1 MCKKIEIVLRQSQQD
16 AAEET
21 VLATFYTALPY
32 AIDKESS
39 IMEFPGLTI
48 HLKEHSVYRDEKLI
62 PLTHREFAVLAYL
75 ARHPKWVFSA
85 KQIYSAVWNKDS
97 GDYVTA
103 VSGIINQLRRKLTP
117 DNPKDGYIR
126 TIIGS
131 GYKFEIP

>member
-1 MCKKIEIVLRQSQQD
+1 MEKVEIIMRRAKQNEVS
-16 AAEET
+16 ET
-21 VLATFYTALPY
+21 VLAAFDIERPSFHNQDANVL
-32 AIDKESS
+32 A
-39 IMEFPGLTI
+39 FPGLRI
-48 HLKEHSVYRDEKLI
+48 HLKEHSVYRDENLI

-75 ARHPKWVFSA
+75 AQHPKWVFSA
-85 KQIYSAVWNKDS
+85 KQIYSAVWDKDN

-131 GYKFEIP
+131 GYKFEVS

>member
-1 MCKKIEIVLRQSQQD
+1 MEKVEIIMRRAKQD
-16 AAEET
+16 EISET
-21 VLATFYTALPY
+21 VLAAFD
-32 AIDKESS
+32 IDQPSFQGPAPN
-39 IMEFPGLTI
+39 ILDFPGLRI
-48 HLKEHSVYRDEKLI
+48 HLKEHSVYRDEKRI

-75 ARHPKWVFSA
+75 AQHPKWVFSA
-85 KQIYSAVWNKDS
+85 RQIYSAVWDKDS

-131 GYKFEIP
+131 GYKFEVS

>member
-1 MCKKIEIVLRQSQQD
+1 MEKVEIIMRMVQQNKIS
-16 AAEET
+16 ET
-21 VLATFYTALPY
+21 VLVTFDIEQP
-32 AIDKESS
+32 SS
-39 IMEFPGLTI
+39 NQNVLDFPGLRI

-62 PLTHREFAVLAYL
+62 PLTHREFAVLSYL
-75 ARHPKWVFSA
+75 AQHPKWVFSA
-85 KQIYSAVWNKDS
+85 KQIYSAVWDKDS

-131 GYKFEIP
+131 GYKFEIS